1 MEEKLRFL
9 GAMCN
14 FTDKKLLIKTL
25 QFSQTSEVRS
35 QNMQLPIMK
44 IAANPYGRAILWP
57 WLKKNWGKISKKVGH
72 GNPLFN
78 RIVASIALIAD
89 DSMESDIKAFF
100 KKNPTPGT
108 ERTQTQTLEKIRVH
122 SKFLRK
128 MKKDF
133 KENG

>member
-1 MEEKLRFL
+1 
-9 GAMCN
+9 
-14 FTDKKLLIKTL
+14 
-25 QFSQTSEVRS
+25 
-35 QNMQLPIMK
+35 MK
-44 IAANPYGRAILWP
+44 IASNPYGKNILWP
-57 WLKKNWGKISKKVGH
+57 WLKKNWGEMSKKVGY

-78 RIVASIALIAD
+78 RIVASITLVAD

-108 ERTQTQTLEKIRVH
+108 ERTQTQTLEKIRIH

-133 KENG
+133 KQNG